1 MMQIVAAEWATP
13 GLIFMHLGYS
23 VGCVVG
29 PLVLS
34 LVTVILPVGS
44 ALSPYST
51 TYAIAGGLQFTTA
64 ILFLICPKLR
74 SRKPKQKV
82 VEEYYQSSSY
92 QSSSEYSIQSPD
104 DIIQS
109 HDEMVIKKVEIIP
122 TPLVSISATILC
134 SIAYAISSA
143 SDTCTGDYM
152 LTYVVSTKLSSEQNA
167 RFLHSAFYLSVCFG
181 KLITIPLS
189 KVLSPW
195 KIILAYS
202 VLAVGSV
209 VVALMFYNQFI
220 LFGIG
225 MILFGLF
232 LSAQSPIIIGLPTTY
247 VGMPVKGSVTS
258 SILTTGKVGSTLVPL
273 TVPFAIDVIGPTAL
287 LWTLLVLGTVA
298 VVDYISIVIFYRK
311 NYIANTNN

>member
-1 MMQIVAAEWATP
+1 
-13 GLIFMHLGYS
+13 
-23 VGCVVG
+23 
-29 PLVLS
+29 
-34 LVTVILPVGS
+34 
-44 ALSPYST
+44 
-51 TYAIAGGLQFTTA
+51 
-64 ILFLICPKLR
+64 
-74 SRKPKQKV
+74 
-82 VEEYYQSSSY
+82 VEEYYQSSY

-104 DIIQS
+104 DIILS
-109 HDEMVIKKVEIIP
+109 HDEIVTKKVEIIP

-298 VVDYISIVIFYRK
+298 VITYP
-311 NYIANTNN
+311 